1 MQKENRQFLAEYGA
15 RKAKETQ
22 EHDIEP
28 PAHDR
33 FAKGVKE
40 CTCGQEGTCHRWHVP
55 SCGTYNE
62 HAVKEAHYDGLF
74 TTSRPEG

>member
-1 MQKENRQFLAEYGA
+1 MGGEPEPMQKENRQFLAEYGA

-40 CTCGQEGTCHRWHVP
+40 CTCG
-55 SCGTYNE
+55 TYNE

>member
-28 PAHDR
+28 LPMTVLQKA
-33 FAKGVKE
+33 
-40 CTCGQEGTCHRWHVP
+40 
-55 SCGTYNE
+55 
-62 HAVKEAHYDGLF
+62 
-74 TTSRPEG
+74 